1 MKIAA
6 PPQQN
11 SHTNPIPH
19 SLPMSHP
26 LPIPHS
32 LLTPEHGYK
41 TLPIEIS
48 PGLTVGGVRL
58 VVMAGPCSIESSEM
72 LNDCGNSVK
81 NLGARV
87 LRGGAFKPRTSPY
100 DFQGLGDDGI
110 EILRAAKRELQ
121 MPVITEVMDVR
132 KVEAVSQVADIIQV
146 GARNMQNYPLLIELG
161 SCGRPI
167 LLKRGPS
174 ARIKELILAAE
185 YIMKSGNEKVI
196 LCERGIR
203 TFEDAMRNT
212 LDISSVPVLKSETH
226 LPVIIDPSHAA
237 GNSGYVLPLAMAGI
251 AAGADGLLVEVHPDP
266 EHALSDA
273 DQQLTYDQFAV
284 LMKKIT
290 MMAIAMERSI

>member
-1 MKIAA
+1 MKTAA
-6 PPQQN
+6 PPKKD
-11 SHTNPIPH
+11 SNPIPIPL
-19 SLPMSHP
+19 SLH
-26 LPIPHS
+26 
-32 LLTPEHGYK
+32 TPEQGDK
-41 TLPIEIS
+41 TRPIEIV

-58 VVMAGPCSIESSEM
+58 VIMAGPCSIESPEM
-72 LNDCGNSVK
+72 LNDCGRNVK
-81 NLGARV
+81 KMGARV

-100 DFQGLGDDGI
+100 DFQGLGDEGV
-110 EILRAAKRELQ
+110 EILRTAKSELQ
-121 MPVITEVMDVR
+121 IPVITEVMDVR

-161 SCGRPI
+161 NCGRPV

-174 ARIKELILAAE
+174 ARLKELILAAE

-203 TFEDAMRNT
+203 TFEDATRNT

-237 GNSGYVLPLAMAGI
+237 GNSRYVSALAMAGI
-251 AAGADGLLVEVHPDP
+251 AAGADGLIVEVHPDP

-284 LMKKIT
+284 LIKKIT

>member
-1 MKIAA
+1 MKTVA
-6 PPQQN
+6 PPKKD
-11 SHTNPIPH
+11 SNPIPIPL
-19 SLPMSHP
+19 SLRT
-26 LPIPHS
+26 L
-32 LLTPEHGYK
+32 EQGDK
-41 TLPIEIS
+41 TRPIEIA

-58 VVMAGPCSIESSEM
+58 VIMAGPCSIESPEM
-72 LNDCGNSVK
+72 LYACGNNVK
-81 NLGARV
+81 KLGARV

-100 DFQGLGDDGI
+100 DFQGLGDEGI
-110 EILRAAKRELQ
+110 KILRTAKSELQ
-121 MPVITEVMDVR
+121 IPVITEVMDVR

-203 TFEDAMRNT
+203 TFEDATRNT

-237 GNSGYVLPLAMAGI
+237 GNSRYVSALAMAGI
-251 AAGADGLLVEVHPDP
+251 AAGADGLIVEVHPDP

-273 DQQLTYDQFAV
+273 DQQLTYDQFAI